1 MQTAESSERSFTFS
15 DRCAIVKSRVE
26 LEQQS
31 SCFTIETVFKRFSRR
46 FEEIKSADFCYPPS
60 FGRERFSRFSSSV
73 LVSTRWYIREI
84 GFVRLAK
91 VPHFPALPFS
101 LSLPARAC
109 VPICVFAMQQ
119 NRIVEKERV
128 NSCRKR
134 DTGYLISFLS
144 TGLTRGRVEG
154 GRTRGAFQ
162 RIFVEKGY
170 DEYYNNNDKNNVA

>member
-1 MQTAESSERSFTFS
+1 MQTAGSSERSFTFS

-60 FGRERFSRFSSSV
+60 FEQEWFSRFSSGV

-91 VPHFPALPFS
+91 VPHFPALPS
-101 LSLPARAC
+101 LSPRSSVRSYLCFRDATEPHCRERAGEF
-109 VPICVFAMQQ
+109 VS
-119 NRIVEKERV
+119 K
-128 NSCRKR
+128 
-134 DTGYLISFLS
+134 TGHGISYLISIDRFNERPR
-144 TGLTRGRVEG
+144 RGRSNA
-154 GRTRGAFQ
+154 RSFS
-162 RIFVEKGY
+162 
-170 DEYYNNNDKNNVA
+170 KNFR